1 MSYVTFGDAGDP
13 VVLLMTDGTAS
24 PDPSVDA
31 FAERLAAGPR
41 FVIRYDGP
49 SADAPDREAVGG
61 ALAALDACGIG
72 SAHVV
77 GGSAAARLAAE
88 HPDRVESVAVLPP
101 GADEAVRTSVAAD
114 VLRSSSGGWD
124 EQGGRL
130 AARAIAT
137 GDATGWF
144 DRLYAAAAASEVDM
158 PWDRDEPHP
167 LLAEWARSHQVRG
180 AGRRAVVVGCGL
192 GADAEFLAGLGF
204 ETVGFD
210 IAETAVRVAQ
220 ERHQGTPVSYQ
231 VGDLL
236 DLPREWVHAFDL
248 VVDVFTVQALPDP
261 PRAAAIVNVGRLV
274 GPGGTLVVVAYRGDS
289 TWDPPPW
296 PLTREEVAAFATDGL
311 DEVRVE
317 EANDPRRE
325 HPARWRAEF
334 HRAHGR

>member
-1 MSYVTFGDAGDP
+1 
-13 VVLLMTDGTAS
+13 
-24 PDPSVDA
+24 
-31 FAERLAAGPR
+31 
-41 FVIRYDGP
+41 
-49 SADAPDREAVGG
+49 
-61 ALAALDACGIG
+61 
-72 SAHVV
+72 
-77 GGSAAARLAAE
+77 
-88 HPDRVESVAVLPP
+88 
-101 GADEAVRTSVAAD
+101 
-114 VLRSSSGGWD
+114 
-124 EQGGRL
+124 
-130 AARAIAT
+130 
-137 GDATGWF
+137 
-144 DRLYAAAAASEVDM
+144 
-158 PWDRDEPHP
+158 
-167 LLAEWARSHQVRG
+167 VRG